1 MRSTI
6 MLAVLGILLAAL
18 TPVVAGAEGF
28 KVTLLGT
35 GTPAP
40 RIDRFS
46 SSTLVEVGEEKLL
59 FDCGRGVTIRLW
71 ELKIPMRTITATFLT
86 HLHSDHVV
94 GLPDLWLTSLL
105 PPLYGQRTKPFRI
118 WGPTGTKEMTTYLE
132 KAFAAD
138 RKIRIDDEKIPPE
151 AFTFET
157 TEIQQGVVYERN
169 GVKVTAFDV
178 DHGDYIK
185 PSLGYRIDY
194 GRHSV
199 VLSGDTRYSENLI
212 KFAKGAD
219 VLIHEVGM
227 APAKLLAMDTP
238 QAAAARRIIGHHTT
252 PEEAGKVFEQ
262 VKPKLA
268 VYSHLVLTTTDP
280 AFKAPNENDVV
291 EATRKTYAGP
301 LEMGED
307 LMSIDVGDKV
317 EVRRFGA
324 ISKK

>member
-1 MRSTI
+1 MRSKI
-6 MLAVLGILLAAL
+6 MLAILGVLLTAL
-18 TPVVAGAEGF
+18 TPVVAGAEGM

-35 GTPAP
+35 GTPNP

-46 SSTLVEVGEEKLL
+46 SSTLVEAGGERLL

-71 ELKIPMRTITATFLT
+71 QVKVPMHTITATFLT
-86 HLHSDHVV
+86 HLHSDHVG

-105 PPLYGQRTKPFRI
+105 PPLWGQRTKPFRI
-118 WGPTGTKEMTTYLE
+118 WGPTGTKDMTGYLE

-194 GRHSV
+194 GGRSV

-227 APAKLLAMDTP
+227 GPAALLAMDTP

-252 PEEAGKVFEQ
+252 PEEAAKVFEQ
-262 VKPKLA
+262 VKAKLA
-268 VYSHLVLTTTDP
+268 VYSHVVLTTTDP
-280 AFKAPNENDVV
+280 AFKAPTENDVM
-291 EATRKTYAGP
+291 EATRKIYAGT
-301 LEMGED
+301 LELGED
-307 LMSIDVGDKV
+307 LMIIDVGDKV
-317 EVRRFGA
+317 EVRRLGA
-324 ISKK
+324 TSK